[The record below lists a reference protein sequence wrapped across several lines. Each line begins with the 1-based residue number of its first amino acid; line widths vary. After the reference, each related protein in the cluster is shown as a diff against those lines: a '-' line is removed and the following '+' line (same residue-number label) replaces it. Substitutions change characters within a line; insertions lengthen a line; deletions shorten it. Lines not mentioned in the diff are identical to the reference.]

1 MDDADIRKNFEQTD
15 ALLSITLA
23 KVKAME
29 LAVAALIAS
38 HPEPGRALSI
48 WHRTHLDLSDEA
60 FDAKV
65 FPAYQPQMAQS
76 LAMWSQGFE
85 AAANPI

>member
-1 MDDADIRKNFEQTD
+1 MKEEEIRKNFDQTD

-23 KVKAME
+23 KVKALE
-29 LAVAALIAS
+29 LAVAALIAC
-38 HPEPGRALSI
+38 HPDPDRALGI
-48 WHRTHLDLSDEA
+48 WERVRLDLSDEA

-65 FPAYQPQMAQS
+65 FPAYQPQMARS

-85 AAANPI
+85 RAAGRR